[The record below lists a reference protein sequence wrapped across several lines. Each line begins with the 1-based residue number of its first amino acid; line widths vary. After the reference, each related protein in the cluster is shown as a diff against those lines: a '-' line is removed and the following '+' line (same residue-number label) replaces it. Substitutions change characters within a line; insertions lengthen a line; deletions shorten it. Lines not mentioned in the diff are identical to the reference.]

1 MVEYTRE
8 FICLAGCL
16 SFSKAAKMLNV
27 SQPSLSRHIADL
39 ESQLGFKLFDRNPL
53 SLTPAGRYYLESM
66 SDVIGRIDAVVE
78 RGRAIAAGEGGSL
91 VVCMVPFDI
100 GVYSNVVYEAIAQT
114 RERLPGFSVQFYTS
128 RTRTVFDAV
137 MSGKA
142 DVGVLFDMPEDLPG
156 GYVCTKLMEYPCM
169 VWACRDNPAVRVQ
182 PARLE
187 NFADCRLVDSS
198 NRMFSSW
205 YDAEIAVMRGA
216 GLEFKRRVRDVENLA
231 DFFVTMQ
238 PDEIKITSDVGIT
251 CPYNPN
257 VVGVRFTDNPVLF
270 STYLIYRDDSENRTL
285 AAFVETC
292 VRVAERYMRERE
304 VYSFAA
310 RR

>member
-1 MVEYTRE
+1 MVEFTRE

-137 MSGKA
+137 VSGKA
-142 DVGVLFDMPEDLPG
+142 DVGVLFDMPEDSLGATSAP
-156 GYVCTKLMEYPCM
+156 
-169 VWACRDNPAVRVQ
+169 
-182 PARLE
+182 
-187 NFADCRLVDSS
+187 
-198 NRMFSSW
+198 SSW
-205 YDAEIAVMRGA
+205 NIPAWCGHAGTTRRFGCNRPGWRTSRTAGSSTRATGCSARGTTPR
-216 GLEFKRRVRDVENLA
+216 L
-231 DFFVTMQ
+231 
-238 PDEIKITSDVGIT
+238 P
-251 CPYNPN
+251 
-257 VVGVRFTDNPVLF
+257 
-270 STYLIYRDDSENRTL
+270 
-285 AAFVETC
+285 
-292 VRVAERYMRERE
+292 
-304 VYSFAA
+304 
-310 RR
+310 